1 MSCSASSACC
11 CVSATTTATGSPAKR
26 TRSVASTVIPEP
38 GTMPEGCG
46 GKWLSTSW
54 GTQITG
60 RGMIDATSG
69 PVKTRTTP
77 GADLAAEVSID
88 AIRAWPCGLRR
99 IDAYAIPG
107 RETSAMN
114 LSSPRSMA
122 GASVGGTEAP
132 QRLPSSQARI
142 SADVGSGF
150 RESRSATDIITPGV
164 VNPSWVA
171 NASQNPSWIGERAP
185 SCASPSTVVTC
196 DPSAEAASTMQLLVA
211 LPSRRTVH
219 APHSPVSQPTFVPV
233 SPSRSRNASI
243 RSSPAATSTDTS
255 VPLTVRE
262 LRTTE
267 PLSDTS
273 EVVCDLAVA
282 HHEAV
287 VDLPLTGLLGVHRR
301 LEDDRVFGL
310 VELVGRPKRE
320 VPDHVEVPREELL
333 ELVAALDVEL
343 AGQDLCVL
351 RVVVGD
357 QAVDVLVEEVL
368 DVALVEAEVGG
379 VEIFHGLPHF
389 PRTSTSLSP
398 KAEDDSTDRAVTKG
412 WS

>member
-132 QRLPSSQARI
+132 ISLPSSCPEA
-142 SADVGSGF
+142 
-150 RESRSATDIITPGV
+150 ES
-164 VNPSWVA
+164 
-171 NASQNPSWIGERAP
+171 
-185 SCASPSTVVTC
+185 
-196 DPSAEAASTMQLLVA
+196 
-211 LPSRRTVH
+211 
-219 APHSPVSQPTFVPV
+219 SPVSRVAV
-233 SPSRSRNASI
+233 
-243 RSSPAATSTDTS
+243 
-255 VPLTVRE
+255 
-262 LRTTE
+262 E
-267 PLSDTS
+267 PG
-273 EVVCDLAVA
+273 
-282 HHEAV
+282 
-287 VDLPLTGLLGVHRR
+287 P
-301 LEDDRVFGL
+301 
-310 VELVGRPKRE
+310 
-320 VPDHVEVPREELL
+320 
-333 ELVAALDVEL
+333 
-343 AGQDLCVL
+343 DLCRRGIGVS
-351 RVVVGD
+351 REQVGD
-357 QAVDVLVEEVL
+357 GHHHARGGESVLGCERLPESFL
-368 DVALVEAEVGG
+368 DRRERAFLCE
-379 VEIFHGLPHF
+379 
-389 PRTSTSLSP
+389 SL
-398 KAEDDSTDRAVTKG
+398 
-412 WS
+412 